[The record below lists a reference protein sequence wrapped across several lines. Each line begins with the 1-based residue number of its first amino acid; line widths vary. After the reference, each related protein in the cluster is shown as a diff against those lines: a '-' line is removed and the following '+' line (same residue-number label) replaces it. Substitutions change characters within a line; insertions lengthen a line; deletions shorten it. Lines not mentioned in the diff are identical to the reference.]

1 MNNYRLVPTVLH
13 LFAPVYDGGSGAS
26 GVELNTNT
34 TDSEALSAEMK
45 TYYSDYLIDLAEPE
59 LVHDQFAQKLPIPKN
74 GGKTIEFRQ
83 YDPLP
88 EMTSPL
94 SEGITPAGQSMNV
107 RNLSATV
114 AQYGGYVTLSDL
126 LILTAIDNNVVQ
138 ATRLVGSQAGRTLDT
153 ITREVINAGTV
164 VEFGGGVS
172 ARSALSY
179 TSADSNA
186 NLTVDLIKRA
196 VRYLETQDA
205 PKIDGSY
212 VGIIHP
218 HCKYDLMKD
227 PLWQNPHEYADTGHI
242 YANEIGRLY
251 GVRFVEASRAKKW
264 EADVLAGGK
273 PTLTVKTDVSAST
286 TVAVKEKITDTEA
299 AALAG
304 KKVYVG
310 SAATEVTIASATAG
324 DAGSAS
330 LTLSAATSID
340 ADTVLYGKG
349 AGVDGVP
356 VYSTLILAQDA
367 YGVTEIAG
375 GGLQHIVKQLGS
387 GGTSDA
393 LDQRA
398 TVGWKAAKVAEIL
411 IPQYIVRIETTATP

>member
-1 MNNYRLVPTVLH
+1 MKNLFLIPAILDLFDPT
-13 LFAPVYDGGSGAS
+13 YDGGSGTS
-26 GVELNTNT
+26 GVEFNTNVT
-34 TDSEALSAEMK
+34 TDDSMSVEMK

-59 LVHDQFAQKLPIPKN
+59 LVHDQFAQKHPIPKN

-88 EMTSPL
+88 EMTTPL
-94 SEGITPAGQSMNV
+94 SEGITPAGQSMSV
-107 RNLSATV
+107 KNLTATI

-126 LILTAIDNNVVQ
+126 LIMTAIDNNVVQ
-138 ATRLVGSQAGRTLDT
+138 ATKLIASQAGRTLDT

-164 VEFGGGVS
+164 VQYAQGAAS
-172 ARSALSY
+172 RSALAY
-179 TSADSNA
+179 TSAASNN
-186 NLTVDLIKRA
+186 NLTVDDVKKA

-205 PKIDGSY
+205 PKINGDY

-218 HCKYDLMKD
+218 YAKYDLMKD
-227 PLWQNPHEYADTGHI
+227 PLWQHPHEYVDTEHI
-242 YANEIGRLY
+242 YANEIGRIY

-264 EADVLAGGK
+264 SAAVLAGGK

-286 TVAVKEKITDTEA
+286 TVAVKEAISADEA
-299 AALAG
+299 TALAG

-324 DAGSAS
+324 AAGSAS
-330 LTLSAATSID
+330 LTLSAAATIS
-340 ADTVLYGKG
+340 ANVVLYGQG
-349 AGVDGVP
+349 AGVGGVD

-367 YGVTEIAG
+367 YGVTEVSG
-375 GGLQHIVKQLGS
+375 GGLQHIAKQLGS

-393 LDQRA
+393 LNQRA
-398 TVGWKAAKVAEIL
+398 TVGWKATKVAEIL
-411 IPQYIVRIETTATP
+411 IPQYIVRIESTATP